1 MSYGIRNTLI
11 MLFVLLVIYGSGYAY
26 MQYVQKAEIE
36 RLDERVTNL
45 EREYNQD
52 RQTADLVPMLRE
64 QYQNSRQ
71 FIDNYDKIIFRNN
84 NPDEV
89 FRFLTILNNMSNLNF
104 NYIFQDS
111 TITEEYGVIRSEI
124 SGDGSYRGLMTF
136 INSIENSEPVQK
148 INNLTISPV
157 GLDGGYQNVNFT
169 FTLNSNYDSHN
180 VFDSPERTPGIATSA
195 LASNHNPFFPLIR
208 SVEPNVDDLPD
219 VDNSRLIGLSSSA
232 VFLLNQNGRMIT
244 LRNNDRVYLGRLET
258 INVRDGRATFRLNRG
273 GIIDLVTLE
282 VQR

>member
-11 MLFVLLVIYGSGYAY
+11 MLVVLLLIYGSGYAY
-26 MQYVQKAEIE
+26 MHFIQKPEIE
-36 RLDERVTNL
+36 RLELRVSNL

-52 RQTADLVPMLRE
+52 QQTSDLVPMLRE
-64 QYQNSRQ
+64 QYTQSRQ
-71 FIDNYDKIIFRNN
+71 FIDNYDKTIFRNN

-111 TITEEYGVIRSEI
+111 TITEDYGVIRSEI
-124 SGDGSYRGLMTF
+124 SGNGSYRGLMTF
-136 INSIENSEPVQK
+136 INAIENSEPVQK
-148 INNLTISPV
+148 INNIVISPV
-157 GLDGGYQNVNFT
+157 GMDGGYQNVNFT
-169 FTLNSNYDSHN
+169 FTLNSNYDTHN
-180 VFDSPERTPGIATSA
+180 IFDSPERTPGIATRTLS
-195 LASNHNPFFPLIR
+195 SNHNPFFPLIR
-208 SVEPNVDDLPD
+208 SVEPNVDDLPNID
-219 VDNSRLIGLSSSA
+219 SSRLIGLSSSA

-244 LRNNDRVYLGRLET
+244 IRQNDRVYLGRLET
-258 INVRDGRATFRLNRG
+258 INVREGKATFRLNRG

>member
-11 MLFVLLVIYGSGYAY
+11 MLLVLVFIYGAGYAY
-26 MQYVQKAEIE
+26 VYFVQKPEIE
-36 RLDERVTNL
+36 RLEVRVSNL

-52 RQTADLVPMLRE
+52 QQTANLVPMLRE

-89 FRFLTILNNMSNLNF
+89 FRFLTILNEMSNLNF

-111 TITEEYGVIRSEI
+111 TITEDYGVIRSEI
-124 SGDGSYRGLMTF
+124 SGNGSYRGLMTF
-136 INSIENSEPVQK
+136 INAIESSEPVQK
-148 INNLTISPV
+148 INALTITPLSQ
-157 GLDGGYQNVNFT
+157 DGGYQNVNFT
-169 FTLNSNYDSHN
+169 FTLNSNYDSQK

-195 LASNHNPFFPLIR
+195 MTSGHNPFFPLIR
-208 SVEPNVDDLPD
+208 TVPPNEENLPD
-219 VDNSRLIGLSSSA
+219 VDNSRLIGVASSSI
-232 VFLLNQNGRMIT
+232 FLLNQDGRMVT

-258 INVRDGRATFRLNRG
+258 INVREGRATFRLNRG

>member
-11 MLFVLLVIYGSGYAY
+11 MLVVLVLIYGSGYAY
-26 MQYVQKAEIE
+26 MHFVQKPEIE
-36 RLDERVTNL
+36 RLELRVSSL
-45 EREYNQD
+45 EGEYNQD
-52 RQTADLVPMLRE
+52 KQTADMVPMLRE
-64 QYQNSRQ
+64 QYSQSRQ
-71 FIDNYDKIIFRNN
+71 FIDNYDKTIFRND

-89 FRFLTILNNMSNLNF
+89 FRFLTILNNMSNLSF

-111 TITEEYGVIRSEI
+111 TITDDYGVIRSEI
-124 SGDGSYRGLMTF
+124 SGSGSYRGLMTF
-136 INSIENSEPVQK
+136 INAIESSEPVQK
-148 INNLTISPV
+148 LNNLTISPV

-169 FTLNSNYDSHN
+169 FTLNSNYDTHN
-180 VFDSPERTPGIATSA
+180 IFDSPERTPGIATRNLS
-195 LASNHNPFFPLIR
+195 SNHNPFFPLIR
-208 SVEPNVDDLPD
+208 SVEPNVNDLPD

-244 LRNNDRVYLGRLET
+244 LRQNDRVYLGRLET
-258 INVRDGRATFRLNRG
+258 INVREGKATFRLNRG

>member
-11 MLFVLLVIYGSGYAY
+11 MLVVLVLIYGSGYAY
-26 MQYVQKAEIE
+26 MHFVQKPEIE
-36 RLDERVTNL
+36 RLELRVSSL
-45 EREYNQD
+45 EGEYNQD
-52 RQTADLVPMLRE
+52 KQTADMVPMLRE
-64 QYQNSRQ
+64 QYSQSRQ
-71 FIDNYDKIIFRNN
+71 FIDNYDKTIFRND

-89 FRFLTILNNMSNLNF
+89 FRFLTILNNMSNLSF

-111 TITEEYGVIRSEI
+111 TITDDYGVIRSEI
-124 SGDGSYRGLMTF
+124 SGSGSYRGLMTF
-136 INSIENSEPVQK
+136 INAIESSEPVQK
-148 INNLTISPV
+148 LNNLTISPV

-169 FTLNSNYDSHN
+169 FTLNSNYDTHN
-180 VFDSPERTPGIATSA
+180 IFDSPERTPGIATRNLS
-195 LASNHNPFFPLIR
+195 SNHNPFFPLIR
-208 SVEPNVDDLPD
+208 SIEPNVNDLPD

-244 LRNNDRVYLGRLET
+244 LRQNDRVYLGRLET
-258 INVRDGRATFRLNRG
+258 INVREGKATFRLNRG

>member
-1 MSYGIRNTLI
+1 
-11 MLFVLLVIYGSGYAY
+11 MLIYGSGYAY
-26 MQYVQKAEIE
+26 MHFVQKPEIE
-36 RLDERVTNL
+36 RLELRVTSL

-52 RQTADLVPMLRE
+52 QQTADMVPMLRE
-64 QYQNSRQ
+64 QYNQSRQ
-71 FIDNYDKIIFRNN
+71 FIDNYDKTIFRNN

-111 TITEEYGVIRSEI
+111 TITDDYGVIRSEI

-136 INSIENSEPVQK
+136 INAIESSEPVQK
-148 INNLTISPV
+148 INNLTVSPV

-169 FTLNSNYDSHN
+169 FTLNSNYDTHN
-180 VFDSPERTPGIATSA
+180 IFDSPERTPGIATRNLS
-195 LASNHNPFFPLIR
+195 SNHNPFFPLIR
-208 SVEPNVDDLPD
+208 SVEPNVNDLPD

-244 LRNNDRVYLGRLET
+244 LRQNDRVYLGRLEN
-258 INVRDGRATFRLNRG
+258 INVREGKATFRLNRG

>member
-11 MLFVLLVIYGSGYAY
+11 MLVVLVLIYGSGYAY
-26 MQYVQKAEIE
+26 VHFVQKPEIE
-36 RLDERVTNL
+36 RLELSVSGL
-45 EREYNQD
+45 ENEYNQD
-52 RQTADLVPMLRE
+52 QQTADLVPMLRE
-64 QYQNSRQ
+64 QFTQSRQ

-104 NYIFQDS
+104 NYVFQDS
-111 TITEEYGVIRSEI
+111 TITEDYGVLRSEI

-136 INSIENSEPVQK
+136 INAIENSEPVQK
-148 INNLTISPV
+148 INNIAISPV
-157 GLDGGYQNVNFT
+157 GMDGGYQNVNFT
-169 FTLNSNYDSHN
+169 FTLNSNYDTHN
-180 VFDSPERTPGIATSA
+180 IFDSPERTPGIATGNLS
-195 LASNHNPFFPLIR
+195 SNHNPFFPLIR
-208 SVEPNVDDLPD
+208 SVAPNVDELPD

-232 VFLLNQNGRMIT
+232 VFLLNQNGRMLT
-244 LRNNDRVYLGRLET
+244 LRQNDRVYLGRLET
-258 INVRDGRATFRLNRG
+258 INVREGKATFRLNRG